1 MIAAARASL
10 AAALHDSL
18 PHCSIAEAEGIADA
32 VIWQWERDGWFA
44 VPERPS
50 PARTAPPGP
59 RVRPNPAT
67 DATQA
72 A

>member
-18 PHCSIAEAEGIADA
+18 PHCTVTEAEGIAEA
-32 VIWQWERDGWFA
+32 VIWRWERDGWFA
-44 VPERPS
+44 VPERP
-50 PARTAPPGP
+50 PAARTAP
-59 RVRPNPAT
+59 RRTLAASEAT
-67 DATQA
+67 TAATQA